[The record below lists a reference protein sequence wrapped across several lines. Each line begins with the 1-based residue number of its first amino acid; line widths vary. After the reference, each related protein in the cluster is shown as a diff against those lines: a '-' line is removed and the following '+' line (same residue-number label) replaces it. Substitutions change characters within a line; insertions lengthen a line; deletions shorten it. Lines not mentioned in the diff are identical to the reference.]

1 MTIML
6 LDVLEWTTAAL
17 LALGA
22 AMLALKV
29 FRLAPVWSLVIGMA
43 VFTGLW
49 FPIQTHAVMLAMPRP
64 SK

>member
-1 MTIML
+1 MTIAF
-6 LDVLEWTTAAL
+6 LDVVEWTVTAL

-49 FPIQTHAVMLAMPRP
+49 FPIQTHAVMLEMPQR